1 MMRRQTCDADD
12 GKHERQEVEEFHR
25 KADRRAAL
33 MSSTVP
39 VPVPESFRDELDAA
53 NRRLR
58 RRAVLLFQLFDALS
72 NPEGQDKALVDFGS
86 RYEADFWAGLRDVMQ
101 DILRASEE
109 VQQHADGLRSSV
121 GVAPPP
127 ALEAVAVPGH
137 ETRAADTVAIELAQD
152 ALMVDLGQ
160 IIDDHQEG
168 WKALVD
174 AVRTERFP
182 RDQQALDD
190 EEPLDVYSKVM
201 TTLPV
206 ELRGEFRRFT
216 QSKGIDEIVERY
228 AAFELGRQIERH
240 AGDARAALPRISR
253 IRASK

>member
-1 MMRRQTCDADD
+1 
-12 GKHERQEVEEFHR
+12 
-25 KADRRAAL
+25 

-39 VPVPESFRDELDAA
+39 VPVPESCRDELDAA

-58 RRAVLLFQLFDALS
+58 RRAILLLQLFKALS
-72 NPEGQDKALVDFGS
+72 NPGGQDKALVDFGS
-86 RYEADFWAGLRDVMQ
+86 RYEADLWAGLRDVMQ

-109 VQQHADGLRSSV
+109 VQHHADGLRSSV
-121 GVAPPP
+121 GAAPPP
-127 ALEAVAVPGH
+127 APEAVSVFGH
-137 ETRAADTVAIELAQD
+137 EARAADAVAIELAQD

-160 IIDDHQEG
+160 IIDGHQEG
-168 WKALVD
+168 WNALVD

-182 RDQQALDD
+182 GDQRAPED

-206 ELRGEFRRFT
+206 ELRLEFKRLT
-216 QSKGIDEIVERY
+216 QSKGIDELVERY

-240 AGDARAALPRISR
+240 AGDARDALPRISR
-253 IRASK
+253 MRASK